1 MLLGRQLGCC
11 LPDEVGFSADY
22 RPGAHSE
29 NERATARVVRFSV
42 VTSRLWRIT
51 RLLFLVTLANG
62 VPVLGKKVFGAR
74 FSLPVDTGTIAPDH
88 QALFGSSK
96 TLRGVLLSVLF
107 TAVAGRV
114 LGFPFGTAALIGSGA
129 MAGDLFS
136 SFCKRRLRFP
146 ASSQAIGLDQV
157 PESLFPLLLCKK
169 AFSLSVLD
177 LILSVIGF
185 FVIEIGVSKVLHR
198 FHLRDQPY

>member
-1 MLLGRQLGCC
+1 
-11 LPDEVGFSADY
+11 VV
-22 RPGAHSE
+22 
-29 NERATARVVRFSV
+29 TAR
-42 VTSRLWRIT
+42 LWKLT

-62 VPVLGKKVFGAR
+62 LPVLGKKLFGAR
-74 FSLPVDTGTIAPDH
+74 FSLPVDSGAMAPDH

-96 TLRGVLLSVLF
+96 TLRGVLLSVFL

-136 SFCKRRLRFP
+136 SFCKRRLRLP
-146 ASSQAIGLDQV
+146 TSSQAIGLDQV

-169 AFSLSVLD
+169 ALSLSILD
-177 LILSVIGF
+177 LILSVTGF
-185 FVIEIGVSKVLHR
+185 FVIEIAISKVLHR